1 MSNERKGH
9 MHKDK
14 ARTRD
19 IYFFSQKS
27 NQMMCVHSERA
38 REHARRLEED
48 GGVESYEVNVQLN
61 IDQYPYLSAVDIR
74 ASYFQTQWTSDFMV
88 RYRDGRR
95 EIQEIV
101 NVDDLKKRA
110 VIEKLELSRRY
121 WELMQVSKWC
131 VVLESGGEVG

>member
-1 MSNERKGH
+1 

-14 ARTRD
+14 VRTRD

-101 NVDDLKKRA
+101 HVEDLKKRA

-121 WELMQVSKWC
+121 WELMQVSKWR

>member
-1 MSNERKGH
+1 

-14 ARTRD
+14 VRTRD

-61 IDQYPYLSAVDIR
+61 IDQYN
-74 ASYFQTQWTSDFMV
+74 F
-88 RYRDGRR
+88 
-95 EIQEIV
+95 
-101 NVDDLKKRA
+101 LKMKNRGPF
-110 VIEKLELSRRY
+110 LR
-121 WELMQVSKWC
+121 
-131 VVLESGGEVG
+131 GGLPRI

>member
-1 MSNERKGH
+1 

-101 NVDDLKKRA
+101 NVEDLKKRA

>member
-1 MSNERKGH
+1 

-14 ARTRD
+14 VRTRD

-88 RYRDGRR
+88 RYDDHTYAALY
-95 EIQEIV
+95 EIGT
-101 NVDDLKKRA
+101 VD
-110 VIEKLELSRRY
+110 
-121 WELMQVSKWC
+121 
-131 VVLESGGEVG
+131 

>member
-1 MSNERKGH
+1 

-88 RYRDGRR
+88 RYQDGRR

-101 NVDDLKKRA
+101 NVEDLKKRA

>member
-1 MSNERKGH
+1 

-14 ARTRD
+14 VRTRD

-101 NVDDLKKRA
+101 NVEDLKKRA

-121 WELMQVSKWC
+121 WELMQVSKWR

>member
-1 MSNERKGH
+1 

-19 IYFFSQKS
+19 IYFFSHKS
-27 NQMMCVHSERA
+27 NEMLCVHSERA

-101 NVDDLKKRA
+101 NVEDLKKRA

>member
-101 NVDDLKKRA
+101 NVEDLKKRA

>member
-1 MSNERKGH
+1 

-14 ARTRD
+14 SRTRD

-101 NVDDLKKRA
+101 NVEDLKKRA

>member
-101 NVDDLKKRA
+101 NVEDLKKRA

-121 WELMQVSKWC
+121 WELMQV
-131 VVLESGGEVG
+131 GQQ

>member
-1 MSNERKGH
+1 

-14 ARTRD
+14 VRTRD
-19 IYFFSQKS
+19 IYFFTQKS

-101 NVDDLKKRA
+101 NVEDLKKRA

-121 WELMQVSKWC
+121 WELMQVSKWR

>member
-1 MSNERKGH
+1 

-101 NVDDLKKRA
+101 NVEDLKKRA

-131 VVLESGGEVG
+131 VVLESGGSLGVS

>member
-1 MSNERKGH
+1 

-101 NVDDLKKRA
+101 NVEDLKKRA

-121 WELMQVSKWC
+121 WELMQVSQWC

>member
-1 MSNERKGH
+1 

-101 NVDDLKKRA
+101 NVEDLKKRA

-121 WELMQVSKWC
+121 WELMQVSKWW

>member
-1 MSNERKGH
+1 

-101 NVDDLKKRA
+101 NVEDLKKRA
-110 VIEKLELSRRY
+110 VIDKLELSRRY

>member
-1 MSNERKGH
+1 

-101 NVDDLKKRA
+101 NVEDLKKRA

-131 VVLESGGEVG
+131 VVLESGGAVG

>member
-1 MSNERKGH
+1 
-9 MHKDK
+9 
-14 ARTRD
+14 
-19 IYFFSQKS
+19 
-27 NQMMCVHSERA
+27 
-38 REHARRLEED
+38 
-48 GGVESYEVNVQLN
+48 
-61 IDQYPYLSAVDIR
+61 
-74 ASYFQTQWTSDFMV
+74 MV

-101 NVDDLKKRA
+101 NVEDLKKRA

>member
-1 MSNERKGH
+1 

-27 NQMMCVHSERA
+27 NQMRCVHSERA

-101 NVDDLKKRA
+101 NVEDLKKRA

>member
-1 MSNERKGH
+1 

-101 NVDDLKKRA
+101 NVEDLKKRA
-110 VIEKLELSRRY
+110 MIEKLELSRRY
-121 WELMQVSKWC
+121 WELMQVSKWR

>member
-101 NVDDLKKRA
+101 NVEDLKKRA

-121 WELMQVSKWC
+121 WELMQVSKRC

>member
-1 MSNERKGH
+1 

-95 EIQEIV
+95 DIQEIV
-101 NVDDLKKRA
+101 NVEDLKKRA

>member
-1 MSNERKGH
+1 

-95 EIQEIV
+95 EIQGIV
-101 NVDDLKKRA
+101 NVEDLKKRA

>member
-1 MSNERKGH
+1 

-48 GGVESYEVNVQLN
+48 GGVESYEVNVRLN

-101 NVDDLKKRA
+101 NVEDLKKRA

>member
-14 ARTRD
+14 VRTRD

-101 NVDDLKKRA
+101 NVEDLKKRA

-121 WELMQVSKWC
+121 WELMQVSKWR

>member
-1 MSNERKGH
+1 

-48 GGVESYEVNVQLN
+48 GGVESCEVNVQLN

-101 NVDDLKKRA
+101 NVEDLKKRA

>member
-1 MSNERKGH
+1 

-61 IDQYPYLSAVDIR
+61 IDQYAYLSAVDIR

-101 NVDDLKKRA
+101 NVEDLKKRA

>member
-1 MSNERKGH
+1 

-14 ARTRD
+14 VRTRD

-101 NVDDLKKRA
+101 NVEDLKKRA

-121 WELMQVSKWC
+121 WELIQVSKWR

>member
-1 MSNERKGH
+1 
-9 MHKDK
+9 
-14 ARTRD
+14 
-19 IYFFSQKS
+19 
-27 NQMMCVHSERA
+27 MMCVHSERA

-101 NVDDLKKRA
+101 NVEDLKKRA

>member
-1 MSNERKGH
+1 

-14 ARTRD
+14 VRTRD

-27 NQMMCVHSERA
+27 NQMMCVHSEKA
-38 REHARRLEED
+38 REHAKRLEED
-48 GGVESYEVNVQLN
+48 SSVESYEVNVQLS
-61 IDQYPYLSAVDIR
+61 IAQYPYLSTVDIR

-101 NVDDLKKRA
+101 NVEDLKKRA

>member
-1 MSNERKGH
+1 

-101 NVDDLKKRA
+101 NVVDLKKRA

>member
-101 NVDDLKKRA
+101 NVEDLKKRA
-110 VIEKLELSRRY
+110 MIEKLELSRRY
-121 WELMQVSKWC
+121 WELMQVSKWR